1 MGEHVFQSVAF
12 QPRKDFRQFWYQ
24 LAKLLRARHGSKIHL
39 YASTPEEA
47 RYYRQLDTD
56 GVFDSVTVG
65 YSVLLHAAGQQNLD
79 ESEVFARARSIE
91 ARIGTTFNAI
101 AATDRHLGRG
111 YSPGGYYYARS
122 ELSETTSHVQMVHA
136 IATMLEFWEE
146 QIRDKGVTVFLG
158 GSKYQAVVARA
169 HGVPFC
175 SQLGAGYGNYEYWAT
190 DEFNETEQLE
200 LAFDSARPA
209 SRKIEPMSAP
219 YLQYQVLRSPILEQ
233 ARLSVFLRDMVRIAA
248 RHYYGRMR
256 GYEKTRMSLLSSV
269 FRRRFR
275 RMTGLRRMSRLPFRP
290 LSFLEG
296 KRFVFFPLQTEPET
310 GISFASPEYL
320 SQHHAVIQVSRNLP
334 AGTLLAVKDHF
345 LTVGRRPPAFY
356 DQIAELKNVV
366 LLDARASEHQVGGGV
381 HDPAQGAHD
390 RAEHPHGDGDRAR
403 PADPQP
409 DGEGLGRDLAEQQE
423 DGRHDQDV
431 DPPRDGLD
439 VPRFGDGEHGGES
452 DRREGDVHQL
462 VAQQDRGEQATRLL
476 QEAANRLRGRGLVV
490 VLQLLQLVAIERE
503 EGRLR
508 PGEERRSR
516 QQEEHQ

>member
-366 LLDARASEHQVGGGV
+366 LLDAREHGFEAVRRCVAMANVVGHAGIEAASMGKPIVTFGRHNPYNFLDHVFV
-381 HDPAQGAHD
+381 VDD
-390 RAEHPHGDGDRAR
+390 RE
-403 PADPQP
+403 
-409 DGEGLGRDLAEQQE
+409 DLAALLRGAV
-423 DGRHDQDV
+423 DGTSY
-431 DPPRDGLD
+431 DPEKARADGLRFLQAIDAISFDVVGYHADGTPLVTDGAVERAYRMLALSAGVSARDIDMPSAADD
-439 VPRFGDGEHGGES
+439 VP
-452 DRREGDVHQL
+452 
-462 VAQQDRGEQATRLL
+462 VAAQ
-476 QEAANRLRGRGLVV
+476 
-490 VLQLLQLVAIERE
+490 
-503 EGRLR
+503 
-508 PGEERRSR
+508 
-516 QQEEHQ
+516 